1 MITSQLLYI
10 TTYRVDSW
18 VLLSVLVLLGDLAPS
33 QDEVAL
39 LDQVTRVLTP
49 DDFQDAEDPV
59 TQMMLVTDQGT
70 SLLRDDRYF
79 QGRQDL

>member
-1 MITSQLLYI
+1 M
-10 TTYRVDSW
+10 
-18 VLLSVLVLLGDLAPS
+18 SVFVMLGDKAPS
-33 QDEVAL
+33 QEEVAL

-59 TQMMLVTDQGT
+59 TQMLLVTDQGT
-70 SLLRDDRYF
+70 ALLRDDRYF